1 LIAQGVPVQYVIP
14 SEGSQIW
21 EDDWA
26 IAADAPNPELA
37 HTFLNFVLRPEV
49 AAQEARYTRYATGNR
64 SALELLDEEMRNDP
78 STYPPQE
85 LLAKLESG
93 MPIDT
98 EGQKRRAELW
108 KEIRA

>member
-1 LIAQGVPVQYVIP
+1 MPIKYVVPN
-14 SEGSQIW
+14 EGSQIW

-26 IAADAPNPELA
+26 IATDAPNADLA
-37 HTFLNFVLRPEV
+37 HAFLNYVLRPEV

-64 SALELLDEEMRNDP
+64 SAFALLDEEIRNDP

-85 LLAKLESG
+85 LLTKLEPG
-93 MPIDT
+93 MPIDP

-108 KEIRA
+108 MEIRA